1 MKTQSMLLAALA
13 SAPAALAHTA
23 FTDFFVNGEPVV
35 CSHLPASRHGHGI
48 VADKTRVT
56 ASPFA

>member
-23 FTDFFVNGEPVV
+23 FTDFYVNGIPQVRTSWI
-35 CSHLPASRHGHGI
+35 CQSLSI
-48 VADKTRVT
+48 ADT
-56 ASPFA
+56 P